1 MRSVSN
7 ILVVDDD
14 PGIRLY
20 LRRRLSLAGHD
31 VVQASQAALAAI
43 GQQPPDAIISVIS
56 LLWLQ
61 SGPRMRFSSAPVLAL
76 LEGGDDATVVAALDA
91 GAGQC
96 CQNRSQSV
104 R

>member
-43 GQQPPDAIISVIS
+43 GQQPPDAI
-56 LLWLQ
+56 
-61 SGPRMRFSSAPVLAL
+61 VL
-76 LEGGDDATVVAALDA
+76 GDVAALAAIRSTDA
-91 GAGQC
+91 IF
-96 CQNRSQSV
+96 
-104 R
+104 